1 MQLTFDIL
9 MEMVWSDSQL
19 NNQIMESTIEEFK
32 SLISLNG
39 FLELLRLSITHLSL
53 PRPFDWLSCKD
64 CLMLRSNFITAMAKV
79 HTLMRIELIVI

>member
-9 MEMVWSDSQL
+9 MEMVWSDSLL

-53 PRPFDWLSCKD
+53 PRPFDWLPCKD
-64 CLMLRSNFITAMAKV
+64 CLMLRSNFITAMVKV
-79 HTLMRIELIVI
+79 HILMPIELIVI